1 MKIIFL
7 FFLFITN
14 SIYFSIDKLVTALK
28 IKNSEEVINY
38 LSLEGEIVINGFS
51 SKGNKYKMIKVLD
64 DFYYNNDITDLN
76 IIHKGNS
83 ENNLIYI
90 LGEYISNHD
99 IYKLLVLINS
109 EKNEYKIEKIKIDI
123 EK

>member
-64 DFYYNNDITDLN
+64 DFYLIMTLLISTLSIKEIQKIT
-76 IIHKGNS
+76 
-83 ENNLIYI
+83 
-90 LGEYISNHD
+90 
-99 IYKLLVLINS
+99 
-109 EKNEYKIEKIKIDI
+109 
-123 EK
+123 